1 MDLFFYRDPEEA
13 KKQEEEESQPPQQE
27 YNAVLPSSDQWGAQD
42 SFMPEPSVVPAVG
55 GVDWNQSA
63 PIGGQCSNQNY

>member
-63 PIGGQCSNQNY
+63 PTGGQCSNQNY